1 MALASASLLSTP
13 RTVMYTFVRWA
24 SLQQMFDE
32 CFLWRFVL
40 RAKWKIDEQLRPRS
54 ISSMRW
60 SKRIWKRGP
69 RLGEW
74 QLLSP
79 FVAYEKNIED
89 AVRRV
94 ADAVETIVRASVAA
108 IRPFPSFEKS
118 ASPNK
123 NLVRPPASC
132 LRARRRKASWREE
145 DVRLRPTA
153 QRGCHSAHQHH
164 RCPRL
169 VTRPVCSCRQ
179 QRSTQDLP
187 SR

>member
-1 MALASASLLSTP
+1 MPCTVHTPVLMALASASLLSTP

-79 FVAYEKNIED
+79 FVAHEKNIED

-123 NLVRPPASC
+123 NLVRPPA
-132 LRARRRKASWREE
+132 LELVGGRRAGAKKTSGFGQLLNVAVTQLISI
-145 DVRLRPTA
+145 TA
-153 QRGCHSAHQHH
+153 A
-164 RCPRL
+164 
-169 VTRPVCSCRQ
+169 
-179 QRSTQDLP
+179 QD
-187 SR
+187 S